1 MIIRREDLFNIIIV
15 VAVIGAAIWAAIYFA
30 TLAKDSQNEIK
41 PTQIDNLN
49 AKKVTIK
56 TNLGNIDIELFT
68 DKAPITVGNFLKL
81 AESDFYNNTKFHR
94 VIKGFMIQGGDPISK
109 DDSLKEKWGTGGPG
123 YAFKDEKSDEA
134 MVRGIVAMA
143 NAGPDTNG
151 SQFFIITAKETS
163 WLSGK
168 HTPFGRVIGGMEVVD
183 AIENLKTDSADRPM
197 EPVVIEDIALK

>member
-1 MIIRREDLFNIIIV
+1 MIRREDLFNIIIV
-15 VAVIGAAIWAAIYFA
+15 VAVIVAAIWAAVYFA
-30 TLAKDSQNEIK
+30 NLAKDSQNEIK

-68 DKAPITVGNFLKL
+68 DKAPIAVSNFLKL

-109 DDSLKEKWGTGGPG
+109 DDSLREKWGTGGPG
-123 YAFKDEKSDEA
+123 YAFADEINDET
-134 MVRGIVAMA
+134 MVRGVVAMA

-151 SQFFIITAKETS
+151 SQFFIITAKETP
-163 WLSGK
+163 WLNGK
-168 HTPFGRVIGGMEVVD
+168 HTPFGRVVGGMDVVD
-183 AIENLKTDSADRPM
+183 KIENLRTDSADRPM
-197 EPVVIEDIALK
+197 DAAAIEDIVLK